1 MFQVKTVRLTL
12 SVHKYLVRL
21 LRNFQIKKNVE
32 NINRCSILHFT
43 TEKETKNSKECIV
56 ALDFFFPI
64 YIFLSQKEKKT

>member
-1 MFQVKTVRLTL
+1 MFQVKTERLTL

-43 TEKETKNSKECIV
+43 TEKG
-56 ALDFFFPI
+56 
-64 YIFLSQKEKKT
+64 KKTLKNALLL